1 MTDITRAE
9 GHIMKILSV
18 ASALILLPCA
28 LFARDFRDRLDDG
41 CVAAF
46 TVPDAWEIKAG
57 PAKAWGK
64 TYTVTPKGS
73 RRFTLLMSVMKSGEA
88 RPAPALVREQVED
101 LGRKALSGAAEKRLD
116 LREMTAGEGTGFY
129 YRLTAA
135 NPRPEEYLYMLQGQA
150 ARAKSIVS
158 FTYLFNASNA
168 GEQERVLAAV
178 AGARVTCDDGTS
190 AGLRGLLL
198 RAGDLDGCSLG
209 EELAGRSIRVQHY
222 FLAPDAYAGKVP
234 QPVAREIQSV
244 EKGGEKGSVMFF
256 RFADSVEGQKSLFT
270 DLFYGTDGGPA
281 DDQPE
286 EFIIHRDT
294 MIIFCFERNSSLK
307 KEVKRVILDRLK

>member
-1 MTDITRAE
+1 
-9 GHIMKILSV
+9 MKKESLFTLAII
-18 ASALILLPCA
+18 ILLPCA
-28 LFARDFRDRLDDG
+28 LAARDFRDRLDDG

-46 TVPDAWEIKAG
+46 SVPDAWEIKAG

-64 TYTVTPKGS
+64 TYTVAQKGS
-73 RRFTLLMSVMKSGEA
+73 RRFTLLMSVMKSGDA
-88 RPAPALVREQVED
+88 PPAPALVREQVED
-101 LGRKALSGAAEKRLD
+101 LGRKALSGASEKRLD
-116 LREMTAGEGTGFY
+116 LREMTIARGAGFY

-135 NPRPEEYLYMLQGQA
+135 EPRPEEYLYILQGQA

-158 FTYLFNASNA
+158 FTYLFNANNA

-178 AGARVTCDDGTS
+178 AGARVTCDDGPS

-198 RAGDLDGCSLG
+198 RAGDLGDGCALG

-234 QPVAREIQSV
+234 QPVAKEIQSL

-256 RFADSVEGQKSLFT
+256 KFADSVEGRKAQFT
-270 DLFYGTDGGPA
+270 DLFYGTDGGPT

-294 MIIFCFERNSSLK
+294 MIVFCFERNSSLK
-307 KEVKRVILDRLK
+307 KEAKRVILDRLK